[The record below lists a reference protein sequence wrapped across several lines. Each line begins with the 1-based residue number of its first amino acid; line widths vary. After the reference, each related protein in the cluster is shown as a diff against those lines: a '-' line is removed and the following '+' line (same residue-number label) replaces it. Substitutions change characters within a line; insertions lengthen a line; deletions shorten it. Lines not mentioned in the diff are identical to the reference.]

1 MSHRPAAAAMP
12 DTLSD
17 AFAAAVLMS
26 STDKPDTL
34 PPGRLSPVSPLTH
47 SSAANKLHP
56 TPSSSSGSS
65 GSLSRAPAASA
76 LASRRSH
83 SGEIPLPSDAP
94 PRGSPRPGHR
104 RTGSGPL
111 IFTSGSSSC
120 SSSATSPLTNALPAG
135 NICPSGRLAKPL
147 PFSSSSSSS
156 SAATPPPPP
165 APRAARH
172 DVLGSGTANYGHGS
186 IVRSRS
192 GGVVVGGEEDAA
204 VRRALSSADP
214 EELKKAGNEQYKKG
228 YFEEALRLYD
238 RALALCPDN
247 AACRGN
253 RAAALIGLRRIGEAV
268 KECEE
273 AVRIDPSYG
282 RAHQRLASLHIRLG
296 RIEDAQRHLSL
307 ATPQPDLLE
316 LHKLQTVEKHLGRC
330 MDARKVGD
338 WKSMLRESD
347 ASIAAGADCSAMLF
361 ASRAEALLRLNQLD
375 EADLAISSASKLDY
389 SSSCTSDNKF
399 CGFIANAYLFYVHAQ
414 VDMAL
419 GRFDHAVSS
428 VDKAR
433 IIDPGNAE
441 VIAMHNNVKA
451 VARARSLG
459 NELFN
464 SGKVSEA
471 SLAYGEGL
479 KHHPVNPVL
488 YCNRAACRFK
498 LGQWEKSIEDCN
510 EALKIQP
517 NYPKALLRR
526 AASYAKMERWAES
539 VKDYEVLRRELPGD
553 TEVAEAYFHAQVA
566 LKSSRGEEVSN
577 MKFGGEV
584 EVITGMEQFQ
594 MATSL
599 PGVSVIH
606 FMTPLNQQC
615 CKISSFVNTLCT
627 RYPSINFLKVDINE
641 SPAVARAENVR
652 TVPTFK
658 IYKNG
663 IRVKEM
669 ICPSQQLLEYS
680 TLGGPGAHEADML
693 TSSRGV
699 LRRAVLAFLPF
710 QIGTHYS
717 CPITV
722 STPVAYATCSGG
734 FMGNL
739 EMGYS

>member
-1 MSHRPAAAAMP
+1 MSHRPPAPMP

-17 AFAAAVLMS
+17 AFAAAVLLS
-26 STDKPDTL
+26 STDKPDAL
-34 PPGRLSPVSPLTH
+34 PPGRLSPVSPLPH
-47 SSAANKLHP
+47 SSSKHHHHHHP

-65 GSLSRAPAASA
+65 GSVSRAPLAPAPG

-94 PRGSPRPGHR
+94 PRGARPGHR

-111 IFTSGSSSC
+111 IFTSGASAC

-135 NICPSGRLAKPL
+135 NICPSGRIAKPL
-147 PFSSSSSSS
+147 PSSPSSSS
-156 SAATPPPPP
+156 SAATPLPPPP
-165 APRAARH
+165 PRAARH

-192 GGVVVGGEEDAA
+192 GGTAPTEEDLM
-204 VRRALSSADP
+204 VRRAMAAADP
-214 EELKKAGNEQYKKG
+214 EEVKRAGNEQYKKG
-228 YFEEALRLYD
+228 CYEEALKLYD
-238 RALALCPDN
+238 RALAMCPDN

-253 RAAALIGLRRIGEAV
+253 RAAALIGLRRLGEAV

-273 AVRIDPSYG
+273 ALRIDPSYA

-296 RIEDAQRHLSL
+296 HIEDALKHLSL

-316 LHKLQTVEKHLGRC
+316 LHRLQTVEKHLGRC
-330 MDARKVGD
+330 VDARKVGD
-338 WKSMLRESD
+338 WKSVLRESD
-347 ASIAAGADCSAMLF
+347 AAISAGADSSALLL
-361 ASRAEALLRLNQLD
+361 AARAEALLRLNLID
-375 EADLAISSASKLDY
+375 EADLAISNASKLDY
-389 SSSCTSDNKF
+389 SSSGSSETKF
-399 CGFIANAYLFYVHAQ
+399 CGFLANAYLFYVHAQ

-428 VDKAR
+428 IDKAR
-433 IIDPGNAE
+433 ITDSGNTE
-441 VIAMHNNVKA
+441 VVTMHNKVKA

-464 SGKVSEA
+464 SGKYLDACS
-471 SLAYGEGL
+471 AYGDGL
-479 KHHPVNPVL
+479 KQHPTNPVL

-517 NYPKALLRR
+517 NYSKALLRR
-526 AASYAKMERWAES
+526 AASYGKMERWAES
-539 VKDYEVLRRELPGD
+539 VKDYEVLRKQLPGD
-553 TEVAEAYFHAQVA
+553 TVVAEAYFHAQVA

-584 EVITGMEQFQ
+584 EAITGMEQFQ

-606 FMTPLNQQC
+606 FMAPLNQQC
-615 CKISSFVNTLCT
+615 CKISPFVNTLCT
-627 RYPSINFLKVDINE
+627 RYPSVNFLKVDVNE

-652 TVPTFK
+652 TLPTFK

-680 TLGGPGAHEADML
+680 V
-693 TSSRGV
+693 R
-699 LRRAVLAFLPF
+699 
-710 QIGTHYS
+710 HYG
-717 CPITV
+717 I
-722 STPVAYATCSGG
+722 
-734 FMGNL
+734 
-739 EMGYS
+739 

>member
-1 MSHRPAAAAMP
+1 MSHRPPAPMP

-17 AFAAAVLMS
+17 AFAAAVLLS

-34 PPGRLSPVSPLTH
+34 PPGRLSPVSPLPR
-47 SSAANKLHP
+47 SSSPSSKHP

-65 GSLSRAPAASA
+65 GSVSLSRGAALNPASG

-94 PRGSPRPGHR
+94 PRGAARPGHR

-111 IFTSGSSSC
+111 IFTSGASAC

-147 PFSSSSSSS
+147 PAS

-165 APRAARH
+165 PPRAARH

-186 IVRSRS
+186 IVRSRAGPLS
-192 GGVVVGGEEDAA
+192 ATDDDALL
-204 VRRALSSADP
+204 RRALSAADP
-214 EELKKAGNEQYKKG
+214 EEVKRAGNEQYRKG
-228 YFEEALRLYD
+228 CFEEALRLYD

-253 RAAALIGLRRIGEAV
+253 RAAALIGLRRLGEAV

-273 AVRIDPSYG
+273 ALRIDPSYG
-282 RAHQRLASLHIRLG
+282 RAHHRLASLRIRLG
-296 RIEDAQRHLSL
+296 HIEDALKHLSL

-330 MDARKVGD
+330 LDARKARD
-338 WKSMLRESD
+338 WKSVLRESD
-347 ASIAAGADCSAMLF
+347 AAIVAGADSSALLL
-361 ASRAEALLRLNQLD
+361 AARAEALLWLNLLD
-375 EADLAISSASKLDY
+375 EADLAISSAFKLDY
-389 SSSCTSDNKF
+389 SSSCSSDTKF
-399 CGFIANAYLFYVHAQ
+399 CGFLSNAYLFYVHAQ
-414 VDMAL
+414 VDMAS

-428 VDKAR
+428 IDKAR
-433 IIDPGNAE
+433 IIDQGNTE
-441 VIAMHNNVKA
+441 VVAMHNKVKS

-464 SGKVSEA
+464 SGKFSEA
-471 SLAYGEGL
+471 CLAYGEGL
-479 KHHPVNPVL
+479 KQHPVNKVL

-517 NYPKALLRR
+517 NYTKALLRR
-526 AASYAKMERWAES
+526 AASYGKMERWAES
-539 VKDYEVLRRELPGD
+539 VKDYEILRKELPGD

-584 EVITGMEQFQ
+584 ESITGIEQFQ

-599 PGVSVIH
+599 PGVSVVH
-606 FMTPLNQQC
+606 FMTPSNQQC
-615 CKISSFVNTLCT
+615 CKISLFVNTLCT
-627 RYPSINFLKVDINE
+627 RYPSVNFLKVDVNE
-641 SPAVARAENVR
+641 NPAVARAENVR
-652 TVPTFK
+652 TIPTFK

-663 IRVKEM
+663 MRVKEM

-680 TLGGPGAHEADML
+680 V
-693 TSSRGV
+693 R
-699 LRRAVLAFLPF
+699 
-710 QIGTHYS
+710 HYG
-717 CPITV
+717 I
-722 STPVAYATCSGG
+722 
-734 FMGNL
+734 
-739 EMGYS
+739 

>member
-1 MSHRPAAAAMP
+1 MSHRPPAPMP

-17 AFAAAVLMS
+17 AFAAAVLLS

-34 PPGRLSPVSPLTH
+34 PPGRLSPVSPLPH
-47 SSAANKLHP
+47 SSKHP

-65 GSLSRAPAASA
+65 GSVSRVPLAPASG

-83 SGEIPLPSDAP
+83 SGEIPLPSDAL
-94 PRGSPRPGHR
+94 PRGPRPGHR

-111 IFTSGSSSC
+111 IFTSGTSAC

-147 PFSSSSSSS
+147 PSSC
-156 SAATPPPPP
+156 SASIPPPPP
-165 APRAARH
+165 PPRATRH

-192 GGVVVGGEEDAA
+192 GGTAAPSTEEDAM
-204 VRRALSSADP
+204 VRRAMSAADP
-214 EELKKAGNEQYKKG
+214 EEVKRAGNEQYKKG
-228 YFEEALRLYD
+228 CFEEALRLYD
-238 RALALCPDN
+238 RALAMCPDN

-253 RAAALIGLRRIGEAV
+253 RAAALIGLRRLGEAV

-273 AVRIDPSYG
+273 ALRIDPLYG
-282 RAHQRLASLHIRLG
+282 RAHHRLASLHIRLG
-296 RIEDAQRHLSL
+296 HIEDALKHLSL

-330 MDARKVGD
+330 LDARKTGD
-338 WKSMLRESD
+338 WKSVLRESD
-347 ASIAAGADCSAMLF
+347 AAIAAGADSSTLLLA
-361 ASRAEALLRLNQLD
+361 ARAEALLRLNLLD
-375 EADLAISSASKLDY
+375 EADMAISSASKLDY
-389 SSSCTSDNKF
+389 SFSCSSDTKF
-399 CGFIANAYLFYVHAQ
+399 SGFLANAYLFYVHAQ

-428 VDKAR
+428 IDKAR
-433 IIDPGNAE
+433 IVDPGNTE
-441 VIAMHNNVKA
+441 VVTMHNKVKA

-464 SGKVSEA
+464 SGKFSEA
-471 SLAYGEGL
+471 CLAYGEGL
-479 KHHPVNPVL
+479 KQHPVNKVL

-498 LGQWEKSIEDCN
+498 LGQWEKSVEDCN

-517 NYPKALLRR
+517 NYTKALLRR
-526 AASYAKMERWAES
+526 AASYGKMERWAES
-539 VKDYEVLRRELPGD
+539 VKDYEVLRKELPGD
-553 TEVAEAYFHAQVA
+553 TEVAEAYFHSQVA

-584 EVITGMEQFQ
+584 EAITGTEQFQ
-594 MATSL
+594 MAISL
-599 PGVSVIH
+599 PGVSVVH
-606 FMTPLNQQC
+606 FMTPSNQQC
-615 CKISSFVNTLCT
+615 CKISPFVNTLCT
-627 RYPSINFLKVDINE
+627 RYPSVNFLKVDVNE

-652 TVPTFK
+652 TIPTFK

-680 TLGGPGAHEADML
+680 V
-693 TSSRGV
+693 R
-699 LRRAVLAFLPF
+699 
-710 QIGTHYS
+710 HYG
-717 CPITV
+717 I
-722 STPVAYATCSGG
+722 
-734 FMGNL
+734 
-739 EMGYS
+739 

>member
-1 MSHRPAAAAMP
+1 MP

-17 AFAAAVLMS
+17 AFAAAVLLS

-34 PPGRLSPVSPLTH
+34 PPGRLSPVSPLPY
-47 SSAANKLHP
+47 SSTKHP

-65 GSLSRAPAASA
+65 GSVSRAPAPAPG

-94 PRGSPRPGHR
+94 PRRGHR

-111 IFTSGSSSC
+111 IFTSGASAC

-135 NICPSGRLAKPL
+135 NICPSGRIAKT
-147 PFSSSSSSS
+147 SSC

-165 APRAARH
+165 PPRAVRH

-192 GGVVVGGEEDAA
+192 GGAAAAPVSEEDAM
-204 VRRALSSADP
+204 VRRAMAAADP
-214 EELKKAGNEQYKKG
+214 EEVKRAGNEQYRKG
-228 YFEEALRLYD
+228 CFEEALRLYD

-253 RAAALIGLRRIGEAV
+253 RAAALIGLRRLGEAV

-273 AVRIDPSYG
+273 ALRIDPSYG
-282 RAHQRLASLHIRLG
+282 RAHHRLASLHIRLG
-296 RIEDAQRHLSL
+296 HIEDALKHLSL
-307 ATPQPDLLE
+307 ASPQPDLLE

-330 MDARKVGD
+330 LDARKAGD
-338 WKSMLRESD
+338 WKSVLRESD
-347 ASIAAGADCSAMLF
+347 AAIAAGADSSALLL
-361 ASRAEALLRLNQLD
+361 AARAEALLRLNLLD
-375 EADLAISSASKLDY
+375 EADLAISSASKLDFSTSC
-389 SSSCTSDNKF
+389 SSDTKF
-399 CGFIANAYLFYVHAQ
+399 CGFLANAYLFYVHAQ
-414 VDMAL
+414 VDMAT

-428 VDKAR
+428 IDQAR
-433 IIDPGNAE
+433 IIDPGNSE
-441 VIAMHNNVKA
+441 VVTMHNKVKS

-464 SGKVSEA
+464 SGKFSEA
-471 SLAYGEGL
+471 CLAYGEGL
-479 KHHPVNPVL
+479 KQHPVNKVL

-517 NYPKALLRR
+517 NYTKALLRR
-526 AASYAKMERWAES
+526 AASYGKMERWAEC
-539 VKDYEVLRRELPGD
+539 VKDYEVLRKELPGD

-584 EVITGMEQFQ
+584 EAITGMEQFQ
-594 MATSL
+594 MVTSL
-599 PGVSVIH
+599 PGVSVVH
-606 FMTPLNQQC
+606 FMTPSNQQC
-615 CKISSFVNTLCT
+615 CKISPFVNTLCT
-627 RYPSINFLKVDINE
+627 RYPSVNFLKVDVNE

-652 TVPTFK
+652 TIPTFK

-663 IRVKEM
+663 MRVKEM

-680 TLGGPGAHEADML
+680 V
-693 TSSRGV
+693 R
-699 LRRAVLAFLPF
+699 
-710 QIGTHYS
+710 HYG
-717 CPITV
+717 I
-722 STPVAYATCSGG
+722 
-734 FMGNL
+734 
-739 EMGYS
+739 

>member
-1 MSHRPAAAAMP
+1 MSHRPPAPMP

-17 AFAAAVLMS
+17 AFAAAVLLS

-34 PPGRLSPVSPLTH
+34 PPGRLSPVSPLPY
-47 SSAANKLHP
+47 SSSKHP

-65 GSLSRAPAASA
+65 GSVSRAPPAHASG

-94 PRGSPRPGHR
+94 PRGAARPGHR

-111 IFTSGSSSC
+111 IFTSGASAC

-135 NICPSGRLAKPL
+135 NICPSGRIAKPL
-147 PFSSSSSSS
+147 PSC

-165 APRAARH
+165 PPRASRH

-192 GGVVVGGEEDAA
+192 GGAAPASEDDAM
-204 VRRALSSADP
+204 VRRAMAAADP
-214 EELKKAGNEQYKKG
+214 EEVKRAGNEQYRKG
-228 YFEEALRLYD
+228 CFEEALKLYD

-253 RAAALIGLRRIGEAV
+253 RAAALIGLRRLGDAV

-273 AVRIDPSYG
+273 ALRIDPSYG
-282 RAHQRLASLHIRLG
+282 RAHHRLASLHIRLG
-296 RIEDAQRHLSL
+296 HIEDALKHLSL
-307 ATPQPDLLE
+307 AAPQPDLLE

-330 MDARKVGD
+330 LDARKAGD
-338 WKSMLRESD
+338 WKSALRESD
-347 ASIAAGADCSAMLF
+347 AAIAAGADSSALLL
-361 ASRAEALLRLNQLD
+361 ATRAEALLRLNLLD
-375 EADLAISSASKLDY
+375 EADLAIASASKLDY
-389 SSSCTSDNKF
+389 SSSSSSDTKF
-399 CGFIANAYLFYVHAQ
+399 CGFLANAYLFYVHAQ

-428 VDKAR
+428 IDKAR
-433 IIDPGNAE
+433 IIDPGNSE
-441 VIAMHNNVKA
+441 VVAMHNKVKS

-464 SGKVSEA
+464 SGKFSEA
-471 SLAYGEGL
+471 CLAYGEGL
-479 KHHPVNPVL
+479 KQHPVNKVL

-510 EALKIQP
+510 EALKIHP
-517 NYPKALLRR
+517 NYTKALLRR
-526 AASYAKMERWAES
+526 AASYGKMEQWAES
-539 VKDYEVLRRELPGD
+539 VKDYEVLRKELPND

-584 EVITGMEQFQ
+584 EAITGMEQFQ

-599 PGVSVIH
+599 PGVSVVH
-606 FMTPLNQQC
+606 FMTPSNQQC
-615 CKISSFVNTLCT
+615 CKISPFVNTLCT
-627 RYPSINFLKVDINE
+627 RYPSVNFLKVDVNE

-652 TVPTFK
+652 TIPTFK

-663 IRVKEM
+663 MRVKEM

-680 TLGGPGAHEADML
+680 V
-693 TSSRGV
+693 R
-699 LRRAVLAFLPF
+699 
-710 QIGTHYS
+710 HYG
-717 CPITV
+717 I
-722 STPVAYATCSGG
+722 
-734 FMGNL
+734 
-739 EMGYS
+739 

>member
-1 MSHRPAAAAMP
+1 MSSHRPPAPMP

-17 AFAAAVLMS
+17 AFAAAVLLS

-34 PPGRLSPVSPLTH
+34 PPGRLSPVSPLPY
-47 SSAANKLHP
+47 SSTKHP

-65 GSLSRAPAASA
+65 GSVSRAPAPAPG

-94 PRGSPRPGHR
+94 PRRGHR

-111 IFTSGSSSC
+111 IFTSGASAC

-135 NICPSGRLAKPL
+135 NICPSGRIAKT
-147 PFSSSSSSS
+147 SSC

-165 APRAARH
+165 PPRAVRH

-192 GGVVVGGEEDAA
+192 GGAAAAPVSEEDAM
-204 VRRALSSADP
+204 VRRAMAAADP
-214 EELKKAGNEQYKKG
+214 EEVKRAGNEQYRKG
-228 YFEEALRLYD
+228 CFEEALRLYD

-253 RAAALIGLRRIGEAV
+253 RAAALIGLRRLGEAV

-273 AVRIDPSYG
+273 ALRIDPSYG
-282 RAHQRLASLHIRLG
+282 RAHHRLASLHIRLG
-296 RIEDAQRHLSL
+296 HIEDALKHLSL
-307 ATPQPDLLE
+307 ASPQPDLLE

-330 MDARKVGD
+330 LDARKAGD
-338 WKSMLRESD
+338 WKSVLRESD
-347 ASIAAGADCSAMLF
+347 AAIAAGADSSALLL
-361 ASRAEALLRLNQLD
+361 AARAEALLRLNLLD
-375 EADLAISSASKLDY
+375 EADLAISSASKLDFSTSC
-389 SSSCTSDNKF
+389 SSDTKF
-399 CGFIANAYLFYVHAQ
+399 CGFLANAYLFYVHAQ
-414 VDMAL
+414 VDMAT

-428 VDKAR
+428 IDQAR
-433 IIDPGNAE
+433 IIDPGNSE
-441 VIAMHNNVKA
+441 VVTMHNKVKS

-464 SGKVSEA
+464 SGKFSEA
-471 SLAYGEGL
+471 CLAYGEGL
-479 KHHPVNPVL
+479 KQHPVNKVL

-517 NYPKALLRR
+517 NYTKALLRR
-526 AASYAKMERWAES
+526 AASYGKMERWAEC
-539 VKDYEVLRRELPGD
+539 VKDYEVLRKELPGD

-584 EVITGMEQFQ
+584 EAITGMEQFQ
-594 MATSL
+594 MVTSL
-599 PGVSVIH
+599 PGVSVVH
-606 FMTPLNQQC
+606 FMTPSNQQC
-615 CKISSFVNTLCT
+615 CKISPFVNTLCT
-627 RYPSINFLKVDINE
+627 RYPSVNFLKVDVNE

-652 TVPTFK
+652 TIPTFK

-663 IRVKEM
+663 MRVKEM

-680 TLGGPGAHEADML
+680 V
-693 TSSRGV
+693 R
-699 LRRAVLAFLPF
+699 
-710 QIGTHYS
+710 HYG
-717 CPITV
+717 I
-722 STPVAYATCSGG
+722 
-734 FMGNL
+734 
-739 EMGYS
+739 

>member
-1 MSHRPAAAAMP
+1 MP

-17 AFAAAVLMS
+17 AFAAAVLLS

-34 PPGRLSPVSPLTH
+34 PPGRLSPVSPLPY
-47 SSAANKLHP
+47 SSSKHP

-65 GSLSRAPAASA
+65 GSVSRAPPAHASG

-94 PRGSPRPGHR
+94 PRGAARPGHR

-111 IFTSGSSSC
+111 IFTSGASAC

-135 NICPSGRLAKPL
+135 NICPSGRIAKPL
-147 PFSSSSSSS
+147 PSC

-165 APRAARH
+165 PPRASRH

-192 GGVVVGGEEDAA
+192 GGAAPASEDDAM
-204 VRRALSSADP
+204 VRRAMAAADP
-214 EELKKAGNEQYKKG
+214 EEVKRAGNEQYRKG
-228 YFEEALRLYD
+228 CFEEALKLYD

-253 RAAALIGLRRIGEAV
+253 RAAALIGLRRLGDAV

-273 AVRIDPSYG
+273 ALRIDPSYG
-282 RAHQRLASLHIRLG
+282 RAHHRLASLHIRLG
-296 RIEDAQRHLSL
+296 HIEDALKHLSL
-307 ATPQPDLLE
+307 AAPQPDLLE

-330 MDARKVGD
+330 LDARKAGD
-338 WKSMLRESD
+338 WKSALRESD
-347 ASIAAGADCSAMLF
+347 AAIAAGADSSALLL
-361 ASRAEALLRLNQLD
+361 ATRAEALLRLNLLD
-375 EADLAISSASKLDY
+375 EADLAIASASKLDY
-389 SSSCTSDNKF
+389 SSSSSSDTKF
-399 CGFIANAYLFYVHAQ
+399 CGFLANAYLFYVHAQ

-428 VDKAR
+428 IDKAR
-433 IIDPGNAE
+433 IIDPGNSE
-441 VIAMHNNVKA
+441 VVAMHNKVKS

-464 SGKVSEA
+464 SGKFSEA
-471 SLAYGEGL
+471 CLAYGEGL
-479 KHHPVNPVL
+479 KQHPVNKVL

-510 EALKIQP
+510 EALKIHP
-517 NYPKALLRR
+517 NYTKALLRR
-526 AASYAKMERWAES
+526 AASYGKMEQWAES
-539 VKDYEVLRRELPGD
+539 VKDYEVLRKELPND

-584 EVITGMEQFQ
+584 EAITGMEQFQ

-599 PGVSVIH
+599 PGVSVVH
-606 FMTPLNQQC
+606 FMTPSNQQC
-615 CKISSFVNTLCT
+615 CKISPFVNTLCT
-627 RYPSINFLKVDINE
+627 RYPSVNFLKVDVNE

-652 TVPTFK
+652 TIPTFK

-663 IRVKEM
+663 MRVKEM

-680 TLGGPGAHEADML
+680 V
-693 TSSRGV
+693 R
-699 LRRAVLAFLPF
+699 
-710 QIGTHYS
+710 HYG
-717 CPITV
+717 I
-722 STPVAYATCSGG
+722 
-734 FMGNL
+734 
-739 EMGYS
+739 

>member
-1 MSHRPAAAAMP
+1 MSHRQPAPMP

-17 AFAAAVLMS
+17 AFAAAVLLS

-34 PPGRLSPVSPLTH
+34 PPGRLSPVSPLPH
-47 SSAANKLHP
+47 SSSKHGHQHPHP

-65 GSLSRAPAASA
+65 GSVSRSLLAPASS

-94 PRGSPRPGHR
+94 PRGTARPGHR

-111 IFTSGSSSC
+111 IFTSGAC

-147 PFSSSSSSS
+147 PSSC

-165 APRAARH
+165 RASRH

-186 IVRSRS
+186 IVRSRAATDD
-192 GGVVVGGEEDAA
+192 DA
-204 VRRALSSADP
+204 VLRRAMSAADP
-214 EELKKAGNEQYKKG
+214 EELKRAGNDQYRKG
-228 YFEEALRLYD
+228 CFEEALRLYD

-253 RAAALIGLRRIGEAV
+253 RAAALIGLHRLGEAV

-273 AVRIDPSYG
+273 ALRIDPSYG
-282 RAHQRLASLHIRLG
+282 RAHHRLASLHIRLG
-296 RIEDAQRHLSL
+296 HIEDALKHLSL
-307 ATPQPDLLE
+307 AIPQPDLLE
-316 LHKLQTVEKHLGRC
+316 LHKLQTVEKHFGRC
-330 MDARKVGD
+330 LDARKAGD
-338 WKSMLRESD
+338 WKSVLRESD
-347 ASIAAGADCSAMLF
+347 AAIAAGADSSALLL
-361 ASRAEALLRLNQLD
+361 AARAEALFRLNLLD
-375 EADLAISSASKLDY
+375 EADVAISSASKLNY
-389 SSSCTSDNKF
+389 TSSCSPDTKF

-428 VDKAR
+428 IDKAR
-433 IIDPGNAE
+433 IIDPGNTE
-441 VIAMHNNVKA
+441 VITMHNKVKS

-464 SGKVSEA
+464 SGKFSEA
-471 SLAYGEGL
+471 CVAYGEGL
-479 KHHPVNPVL
+479 KQHPVNKVL

-498 LGQWEKSIEDCN
+498 LEQWEKSIEDCN

-517 NYPKALLRR
+517 NYTKALLRR
-526 AASYAKMERWAES
+526 AASYGKMERWAES
-539 VKDYEVLRRELPGD
+539 VKDYEILRKELPSD
-553 TEVAEAYFHAQVA
+553 TEVAEAYFHAQIA

-584 EVITGMEQFQ
+584 EAIIGMEQFQ
-594 MATSL
+594 LATSL
-599 PGVSVIH
+599 SGVSVIH
-606 FMTPLNQQC
+606 FMAASNQQC
-615 CKISSFVNTLCT
+615 CKISPFVNTLCT
-627 RYPSINFLKVDINE
+627 RYPSVNFLKVDVNE

-680 TLGGPGAHEADML
+680 V
-693 TSSRGV
+693 R
-699 LRRAVLAFLPF
+699 
-710 QIGTHYS
+710 HYG
-717 CPITV
+717 I
-722 STPVAYATCSGG
+722 
-734 FMGNL
+734 
-739 EMGYS
+739 

>member
-1 MSHRPAAAAMP
+1 MSHRQPAPMP

-17 AFAAAVLMS
+17 AFAAAVLLS

-34 PPGRLSPVSPLTH
+34 PPGRLSPVSPLPH
-47 SSAANKLHP
+47 SSSKHGHQHPHP

-65 GSLSRAPAASA
+65 GSVSRSLLAPASS

-94 PRGSPRPGHR
+94 PRGTARPGHR

-111 IFTSGSSSC
+111 IFTSGAC

-147 PFSSSSSSS
+147 PSSC

-165 APRAARH
+165 RASRH

-186 IVRSRS
+186 IVRSRAATDD
-192 GGVVVGGEEDAA
+192 DA
-204 VRRALSSADP
+204 VLRRAMSAADP
-214 EELKKAGNEQYKKG
+214 EELKRAGNDQYRKG
-228 YFEEALRLYD
+228 CFEEALRLYD

-253 RAAALIGLRRIGEAV
+253 RAAALIGLHRLGEAV

-273 AVRIDPSYG
+273 ALRIDPSYG
-282 RAHQRLASLHIRLG
+282 RAHHRLASLHIRLG
-296 RIEDAQRHLSL
+296 HIEDALKHLSL
-307 ATPQPDLLE
+307 AIPQPDLLE
-316 LHKLQTVEKHLGRC
+316 LHKLQTVEKHFGRC
-330 MDARKVGD
+330 LDARKAGD
-338 WKSMLRESD
+338 WKSVLRESD
-347 ASIAAGADCSAMLF
+347 AAIAAGADSSALLL
-361 ASRAEALLRLNQLD
+361 AARAEALFRLNLLD
-375 EADLAISSASKLDY
+375 EADVAISSASKLNY
-389 SSSCTSDNKF
+389 TSSCSPDTKF

-428 VDKAR
+428 IDKAR
-433 IIDPGNAE
+433 IIDPGNTE
-441 VIAMHNNVKA
+441 VITMHNKVKS

-464 SGKVSEA
+464 SGKFSEA
-471 SLAYGEGL
+471 CVAYGEGL
-479 KHHPVNPVL
+479 KQHPVNKVL

-498 LGQWEKSIEDCN
+498 LEQWEKSIEDCN

-517 NYPKALLRR
+517 NYTKALLRR
-526 AASYAKMERWAES
+526 AASYGKMERWAES
-539 VKDYEVLRRELPGD
+539 VKDYEILRKELPSD
-553 TEVAEAYFHAQVA
+553 TEVAEAYFHAQIA
-566 LKSSRGEEVSN
+566 LKSSR
-577 MKFGGEV
+577 
-584 EVITGMEQFQ
+584 
-594 MATSL
+594 
-599 PGVSVIH
+599 GVSVIH
-606 FMTPLNQQC
+606 FMAASNQQC
-615 CKISSFVNTLCT
+615 CKISPFVNTLCT
-627 RYPSINFLKVDINE
+627 RYPSVNFLKVDVNE

-680 TLGGPGAHEADML
+680 V
-693 TSSRGV
+693 R
-699 LRRAVLAFLPF
+699 
-710 QIGTHYS
+710 HYG
-717 CPITV
+717 I
-722 STPVAYATCSGG
+722 
-734 FMGNL
+734 
-739 EMGYS
+739 

>member
-1 MSHRPAAAAMP
+1 MRHTPICLTCEKRAEEQRRRRPA
-12 DTLSD
+12 
-17 AFAAAVLMS
+17 
-26 STDKPDTL
+26 
-34 PPGRLSPVSPLTH
+34 
-47 SSAANKLHP
+47 
-56 TPSSSSGSS
+56 
-65 GSLSRAPAASA
+65 SRP
-76 LASRRSH
+76 
-83 SGEIPLPSDAP
+83 
-94 PRGSPRPGHR
+94 
-104 RTGSGPL
+104 
-111 IFTSGSSSC
+111 
-120 SSSATSPLTNALPAG
+120 
-135 NICPSGRLAKPL
+135 
-147 PFSSSSSSS
+147 
-156 SAATPPPPP
+156 
-165 APRAARH
+165 
-172 DVLGSGTANYGHGS
+172 
-186 IVRSRS
+186 
-192 GGVVVGGEEDAA
+192 
-204 VRRALSSADP
+204 ADP

-296 RIEDAQRHLSL
+296 HIEDAQRHLSL

-338 WKSMLRESD
+338 WKSVLRESD

-399 CGFIANAYLFYVHAQ
+399 CGFLANAYLFYVHAQ

-433 IIDPGNAE
+433 IIDQGNVE
-441 VIAMHNNVKA
+441 VVTMHNNVKA

-464 SGKVSEA
+464 SGKFSEA
-471 SLAYGEGL
+471 CLAYGEGL

-526 AASYAKMERWAES
+526 AASYGKMERWAES
-539 VKDYEVLRRELPGD
+539 VKDYEVLRKELPGD
-553 TEVAEAYFHAQVA
+553 TELAEAYFHAQVA

-584 EVITGMEQFQ
+584 EAITGMEQFQ

-615 CKISSFVNTLCT
+615 CKISPFVNTLCT
-627 RYPSINFLKVDINE
+627 RYPYINFLKVDISE

-663 IRVKEM
+663 TRVKEM
-669 ICPSQQLLEYS
+669 ICPSLQLLEYS
-680 TLGGPGAHEADML
+680 V
-693 TSSRGV
+693 R
-699 LRRAVLAFLPF
+699 
-710 QIGTHYS
+710 HYG
-717 CPITV
+717 I
-722 STPVAYATCSGG
+722 
-734 FMGNL
+734 
-739 EMGYS
+739 

>member
-1 MSHRPAAAAMP
+1 MSHRPPAPMP

-17 AFAAAVLMS
+17 AFAAAVLLS

-34 PPGRLSPVSPLTH
+34 PPGRLSPVSPLPH
-47 SSAANKLHP
+47 SSKLP

-65 GSLSRAPAASA
+65 GSVSVSRAPLAPASG

-94 PRGSPRPGHR
+94 PRGARPGHR

-111 IFTSGSSSC
+111 IFTSGTSAC

-135 NICPSGRLAKPL
+135 NIYPSGRLTKPL
-147 PFSSSSSSS
+147 PSSC

-165 APRAARH
+165 RATRH

-186 IVRSRS
+186 IVRSRC
-192 GGVVVGGEEDAA
+192 GGAAPSTEEDAM
-204 VRRALSSADP
+204 VMRAMSVADR
-214 EELKKAGNEQYKKG
+214 EEVKRAGNEQYKKG
-228 YFEEALRLYD
+228 CFEEALRLYD
-238 RALALCPDN
+238 RALAMCPDN

-253 RAAALIGLRRIGEAV
+253 RAAALIGLRRLGEAV

-273 AVRIDPSYG
+273 ALRIDPSYG

-296 RIEDAQRHLSL
+296 HIEDALRHLSL
-307 ATPQPDLLE
+307 VTPQPDLLE
-316 LHKLQTVEKHLGRC
+316 LHRLQTVEKHLGRC
-330 MDARKVGD
+330 VDARKVGD
-338 WKSMLRESD
+338 WKSVLRESN
-347 ASIAAGADCSAMLF
+347 AAIAAGADSSALLL
-361 ASRAEALLRLNQLD
+361 AARAEALLRLNHID
-375 EADLAISSASKLDY
+375 EADLAITSASKFDY
-389 SSSCTSDNKF
+389 SSSCSPDTKY
-399 CGFIANAYLFYVHAQ
+399 CGFLANAYLFYVHAQ

-433 IIDPGNAE
+433 IIDPGNTE
-441 VIAMHNNVKA
+441 VVTMHNKVKA

-464 SGKVSEA
+464 SGNFSDA
-471 SLAYGEGL
+471 CLAYGEGL
-479 KHHPVNPVL
+479 KQHPVNSVL
-488 YCNRAACRFK
+488 YCNRAACRFN

-510 EALKIQP
+510 EALKIKP
-517 NYPKALLRR
+517 NYSKALLRR
-526 AASYAKMERWAES
+526 AASYGKMERWVEA
-539 VKDYEVLRRELPGD
+539 VKDYEVLRKELPGD
-553 TEVAEAYFHAQVA
+553 TGVAEAYFHAQVA

-584 EVITGMEQFQ
+584 EAITGMEQFQ

-599 PGVSVIH
+599 PGVSVVH

-615 CKISSFVNTLCT
+615 CKISPCVNTLCT
-627 RYPSINFLKVDINE
+627 RYPSVNFLKVDVNE

-652 TVPTFK
+652 TIPTFK

-663 IRVKEM
+663 VRVKEM

-680 TLGGPGAHEADML
+680 V
-693 TSSRGV
+693 R
-699 LRRAVLAFLPF
+699 
-710 QIGTHYS
+710 HYG
-717 CPITV
+717 I
-722 STPVAYATCSGG
+722 
-734 FMGNL
+734 
-739 EMGYS
+739 

>member
-1 MSHRPAAAAMP
+1 MSHRPPAPMP

-17 AFAAAVLMS
+17 AFAAAVLLS

-34 PPGRLSPVSPLTH
+34 PPGRLSPVSPLPH
-47 SSAANKLHP
+47 SSSRQGQAHP

-65 GSLSRAPAASA
+65 GSVSRAPPPTSA

-83 SGEIPLPSDAP
+83 SGEIPLSSDAP
-94 PRGSPRPGHR
+94 PRRGHR

-111 IFTSGSSSC
+111 IFTSGASAC

-135 NICPSGRLAKPL
+135 NICPSGRIAKPL
-147 PFSSSSSSS
+147 PSSC

-165 APRAARH
+165 PPRASRH

-192 GGVVVGGEEDAA
+192 GGSSDDDAM
-204 VRRALSSADP
+204 VRRAMSAADP
-214 EELKKAGNEQYKKG
+214 EEVKRAGNEQYKKG
-228 YFEEALRLYD
+228 CFEEALRLYD
-238 RALALCPDN
+238 RALAMCPDN

-253 RAAALIGLRRIGEAV
+253 RAAALTGLRRFGEAV

-273 AVRIDPSYG
+273 ALRIDPSYG

-296 RIEDAQRHLSL
+296 HIEDALKHLSL
-307 ATPQPDLLE
+307 ASPQPDLLE

-330 MDARKVGD
+330 LDARKVGE
-338 WKSMLRESD
+338 WKSVLRESD
-347 ASIAAGADCSAMLF
+347 AAIAAGADSSALLL
-361 ASRAEALLRLNQLD
+361 AAKAEALLRLNLLD
-375 EADLAISSASKLDY
+375 EADSAISSASKLDY
-389 SSSCTSDNKF
+389 SFSCFSDTKF
-399 CGFIANAYLFYVHAQ
+399 CGFLANAYLFFVHAQ

-428 VDKAR
+428 IDKAR
-433 IIDPGNAE
+433 ITDPGNTE
-441 VIAMHNNVKA
+441 VVTMHNKVKA

-464 SGKVSEA
+464 SGKFSEA
-471 SLAYGEGL
+471 CLAYGEGL
-479 KHHPVNPVL
+479 KQHPTNKVL

-498 LGQWEKSIEDCN
+498 LGQWEKSVEDCN
-510 EALKIQP
+510 EALKIHP
-517 NYPKALLRR
+517 NYTKALLRR
-526 AASYAKMERWAES
+526 AASYGKMERWAES
-539 VKDYEVLRRELPGD
+539 VKDYEVLRKELPSD

-584 EVITGMEQFQ
+584 EAITGLEQFR

-599 PGVSVIH
+599 PGVSVVY

-615 CKISSFVNTLCT
+615 CKNSPFVNTLCT
-627 RYPSINFLKVDINE
+627 RYPSVNFLKVDVNE

-652 TVPTFK
+652 TIPTFK

-680 TLGGPGAHEADML
+680 V
-693 TSSRGV
+693 R
-699 LRRAVLAFLPF
+699 
-710 QIGTHYS
+710 HYG
-717 CPITV
+717 I
-722 STPVAYATCSGG
+722 
-734 FMGNL
+734 
-739 EMGYS
+739 

>member
-1 MSHRPAAAAMP
+1 MSHRPPAPMP

-17 AFAAAVLMS
+17 AFAAAVLLS

-34 PPGRLSPVSPLTH
+34 PPGRLSPVSPLPSKH
-47 SSAANKLHP
+47 GHGHHHP

-65 GSLSRAPAASA
+65 GSVSRAPLAPASG

-94 PRGSPRPGHR
+94 PRGAARPGHR

-111 IFTSGSSSC
+111 IFTSGASAC

-135 NICPSGRLAKPL
+135 NIFPSGRLAKPL
-147 PFSSSSSSS
+147 PSSCS

-165 APRAARH
+165 PPRASRH

-186 IVRSRS
+186 IVRSRA
-192 GGVVVGGEEDAA
+192 GAATDDDA
-204 VRRALSSADP
+204 VLRRAMSAADP
-214 EELKKAGNEQYKKG
+214 EEVKRAGNDQYRKG
-228 YFEEALRLYD
+228 CFEEALRLYD

-253 RAAALIGLRRIGEAV
+253 RAAALIGLCRLGEAV
-268 KECEE
+268 EECEE
-273 AVRIDPSYG
+273 ALRIDPSYG
-282 RAHQRLASLHIRLG
+282 RAHHRLASLHIRLG
-296 RIEDAQRHLSL
+296 HIEDALKHLSL

-330 MDARKVGD
+330 LDARKAGD
-338 WKSMLRESD
+338 WKSVLRESD
-347 ASIAAGADCSAMLF
+347 AAIAAGADSSALLL
-361 ASRAEALLRLNQLD
+361 AARAEALLRLNLLD
-375 EADLAISSASKLDY
+375 EADIAISSASKLDY
-389 SSSCTSDNKF
+389 TSSCSSDTKF
-399 CGFIANAYLFYVHAQ
+399 CGFLANAYLFYVHAQ

-428 VDKAR
+428 IDKAR
-433 IIDPGNAE
+433 IIDQGNTE
-441 VIAMHNNVKA
+441 VVTMHNQVKS

-464 SGKVSEA
+464 SGKFSEA
-471 SLAYGEGL
+471 CLAYGEGL
-479 KHHPVNPVL
+479 KQHPVNKVL

-498 LGQWEKSIEDCN
+498 LEQWEKSIEDCN
-510 EALKIQP
+510 EALKIHP
-517 NYPKALLRR
+517 NYTKALLRR
-526 AASYAKMERWAES
+526 AASYGKMERWAES
-539 VKDYEVLRRELPGD
+539 VKDYEILRKELPGD

-577 MKFGGEV
+577 LKFGGEV
-584 EVITGMEQFQ
+584 EAIIGMEQFQ

-606 FMTPLNQQC
+606 FMTPSNQQC
-615 CKISSFVNTLCT
+615 CKISPFVNTLCT
-627 RYPSINFLKVDINE
+627 RYPSVNFLKVDVNE

-652 TVPTFK
+652 TIPTFK

-663 IRVKEM
+663 MRVKEM

-680 TLGGPGAHEADML
+680 V
-693 TSSRGV
+693 R
-699 LRRAVLAFLPF
+699 
-710 QIGTHYS
+710 HYG
-717 CPITV
+717 I
-722 STPVAYATCSGG
+722 
-734 FMGNL
+734 
-739 EMGYS
+739 